1 MYRALGKRVPHYR
14 KTKSALEMILTRLH
28 YYNVR
33 LRIINAYFNFQ
44 TQSQSAT
51 PRVPNC

>member
-33 LRIINAYFNFQ
+33 LRHGLDVKNVSCIREMG
-44 TQSQSAT
+44 TTS
-51 PRVPNC
+51 

>member
-14 KTKSALEMILTRLH
+14 KTKSALEMILARLY

-33 LRIINAYFNFQ
+33 LRIINA
-44 TQSQSAT
+44 
-51 PRVPNC
+51 